1 MKLRKMALI
10 FAMCAGLMGTLSSA
24 QAEEAATKRP
34 LDELFDRTVIVPFDY
49 RGSVFVNGSKVEV
62 YGDYSIVHRE
72 GRVMVPIRL
81 MSFLATQADH
91 SRMWEANWQPAKPE
105 EVQLTNAALKKTI
118 TFTVNDRTMLVN
130 NEPRE
135 MDVAPQLADG
145 RIVLP
150 LRSAA
155 EALGQQIDW
164 LDGLIL
170 IGEEPVHLQ
179 HPRTTAVKTQIKV
192 QLEDA
197 RHAIPYEKAV
207 WPLTRYGDTS
217 YYIKPIY
224 GQDGGIRTEK
234 LYARQ
239 DGQRMSVAI
248 ELPGNP
254 WLSQAKV
261 VGRELYYVS
270 VRSDASF
277 YSDESTL
284 YVYDLQK
291 KQNRKI
297 MDIHWGGLGGWL
309 GDVRD
314 VDDSLFLILHYG
326 DGTMGGDTL
335 YRMDNGALKSVAN
348 GKSFIN
354 FVKEGQYLY
363 TLDAMGPHYDPVNNL
378 KRVDLATGDITGARQ
393 PGYAYGIHRV
403 IRGDRGA
410 VSFASSTA
418 LYVQDGFLYT
428 LGYKEADKKDVSA
441 VYRIDLKDQ
450 TQVKLTGPANHFWL
464 ENGRIFYTDSNDGKL
479 KAVDAAVGEIDTL
492 TDKRVTNVR
501 FHNGSIYYTVNAKR
515 DAYEPGVLY
524 QYIIAWGLEKK
535 RSEQPV
541 ASYYVGDAGVYYVT
555 NGYAPGLYRME
566 QDGGS
571 TRIVKDSVAG
581 AILSE
586 AGMEY
591 SLVYEE
597 GIFSIK

>member
-1 MKLRKMALI
+1 MKLRNMTLI
-10 FAMCAGLMGTLSSA
+10 FAMCAGLIGTLSSA
-24 QAEEAATKRP
+24 QAEEGATKRP
-34 LDELFDRTVIVPFDY
+34 LDEMFDRTVIVPFDY
-49 RGSVFVNGSKVEV
+49 QGRVFVNGSKVEV

-91 SRMWEANWQPAKPE
+91 SRTWEAVWQPSKPE
-105 EVQLTNAALKKTI
+105 EVQLMNAALKKTI

-155 EALGQQIDW
+155 EALGKHIDW

-179 HPRTTAVKTQIKV
+179 HPRTTAVKTRIQT
-192 QLEDA
+192 QLEDT
-197 RHAIPYEKAV
+197 RQAIHYQKAV
-207 WPLTRYGDTS
+207 WPLTRIGDAS

-234 LYARQ
+234 LYAKQ
-239 DGQRMSVAI
+239 DGQRTPVAI

-261 VGRELYYVS
+261 VGRELYYLS
-270 VRSDASF
+270 VHNDASF
-277 YSDESTL
+277 YSDECTL
-284 YVYDLQK
+284 YVYDFHT

-297 MDIHWGGLGGWL
+297 MDIQWGGMGGWL
-309 GDVRD
+309 GDVRY
-314 VDDSLFLILHYG
+314 VDESLFLILHYG

-335 YRMDNGALKSVAN
+335 YRMVNGTLESVVN
-348 GKSFIN
+348 GHMFLN

-363 TLDAMGPHYDPVNNL
+363 TLDTMGPHYDPVNNL
-378 KRVDLATGDITGARQ
+378 KRVDLATGEITGAGQ
-393 PGYAYGIHRV
+393 PGFAYGIHRV
-403 IRGDRGA
+403 IHNDRGA
-410 VSFASSTA
+410 GSYASSKA
-418 LYVQDGFLYT
+418 LYVQDGYLYT

-441 VYRIDLKDQ
+441 VYRINLKDQ
-450 TQVKLTGPANHFWL
+450 KQVKLTGPANHFWL

-479 KAVDAAVGEIDTL
+479 KAVDAAGGEIYTL

-501 FHNGSIYYTVNAKR
+501 FHNGSIYYTVNANHN
-515 DAYEPGVLY
+515 AYEPGVLY
-524 QYIIAWGLEKK
+524 QYMIAWGLEKK

-541 ASYYVGDAGVYYVT
+541 TYYVGDAGVYYVMK
-555 NGYAPGLYRME
+555 GYDPGLYRLE

-571 TRIVKDSVAG
+571 TRIVKDSIAG
-581 AILSE
+581 AILSD
-586 AGMEY
+586 AGMAY
-591 SLVYEE
+591 TLVYEE